1 MGIDERL
8 DEIESDVNLNQ
19 QSALIAI
26 GAARKDVFDLQKEVA
41 ALRMD
46 LEAQAKLNAE
56 RTRNLKYS
64 VLITIGAVITLGAL
78 IVL

>member
-8 DEIESDVNLNQ
+8 NEIESDVNLNQ
-19 QSALIAI
+19 EAALMAI
-26 GAARKDVFDLQKEVA
+26 GSARKDVVDLQKEVA

-46 LEAQAKLNAE
+46 LEVQAKLNAE
-56 RTRNLKYS
+56 RTKNLKYS
-64 VLITIGAVITLGAL
+64 VLITIGAVITLGAM